1 MMNLYEINERI
12 LDCVDPETGEVIDIQ
27 MLEGLQME
35 RDSKI
40 ENIALWIKNL
50 LSDAEELDREKK
62 KLADRQR
69 ISENKAKSLK
79 EYLSRFVYGEK
90 FKTPRVSISWRKS
103 ESVSVDDINSVPDK
117 FLKYSDP
124 APDKTA
130 IKKAIKSGEDVP
142 GAHLIEGK
150 NIQIK

>member
-1 MMNLYEINERI
+1 MNLYEINERI
-12 LDCVDPETGEVIDIQ
+12 LNCVDPETGEVVDIQ

-35 RDSKI
+35 RNSKI

-62 KLADRQR
+62 KLAERQR
-69 ISENKAKSLK
+69 TSENKAKSLK
-79 EYLSRFVYGEK
+79 EYLSRFVDGEK
-90 FKTPRVSISWRKS
+90 FKTPRVSISWRRS
-103 ESVSVDDINSVPDK
+103 ESVSVDDISSVPDK

-130 IKKAIKSGEDVP
+130 IKKQLNPVKTCRAR
-142 GAHLIEGK
+142 A
-150 NIQIK
+150 

>member
-1 MMNLYEINERI
+1 MNLYEINERI
-12 LDCVDPETGEVIDIQ
+12 LDCVDPETGEVVDIQ

-69 ISENKAKSLK
+69 ISENKARSLK
-79 EYLSRFVYGEK
+79 EYLSRFVNGEK

-103 ESVSVDDINSVPDK
+103 ESVSVNDISSVPDR

-142 GAHLIEGK
+142 GARLIEGK

>member
-1 MMNLYEINERI
+1 MNLYEINERI
-12 LDCVDPETGEVIDIQ
+12 LDCVDPETGEVVDIR
-27 MLEGLQME
+27 MLEELQME

-79 EYLSRFVYGEK
+79 EYLSRFVNGEK

-103 ESVSVDDINSVPDK
+103 ESVSVDDISSVPDR

-142 GAHLIEGK
+142 GARLIEGK

>member
-1 MMNLYEINERI
+1 MNLYEINERI
-12 LDCVDPETGEVIDIQ
+12 LDCVDPETGEVVDIQ
-27 MLEGLQME
+27 MLDKLNME

-62 KLADRQR
+62 KLAERQR
-69 ISENKAKSLK
+69 VSENKAKSLK
-79 EYLSRFVYGEK
+79 AYLSQFIDGEK

-103 ESVSVDDINSVPDK
+103 ESVSVEDVNSVPNK

-124 APDKTA
+124 VPDKTA

-142 GAHLIEGK
+142 GAHLIQGK
-150 NIQIK
+150 NIQIR

>member
-1 MMNLYEINERI
+1 MNLYEINERI
-12 LDCVDPETGEVIDIQ
+12 LDCVDPETGEVVDIQ

-69 ISENKAKSLK
+69 ISENKARSLK
-79 EYLSRFVYGEK
+79 EYLSRFVNGEK

-103 ESVSVDDINSVPDK
+103 ESVSVDDISSVPDR

-142 GAHLIEGK
+142 GARLIEGK

>member
-1 MMNLYEINERI
+1 M
-12 LDCVDPETGEVIDIQ
+12 Q
-27 MLEGLQME
+27 K
-35 RDSKI
+35 SWI
-40 ENIALWIKNL
+40 EK
-50 LSDAEELDREKK
+50 KK

-69 ISENKAKSLK
+69 TSENKAKSLK
-79 EYLSRFVYGEK
+79 EYLSRFVNGEK

>member
-1 MMNLYEINERI
+1 MNLYEINERI
-12 LDCVDPETGEVIDIQ
+12 LDCVDPETGEVVDIQ

-62 KLADRQR
+62 KLAERQR
-69 ISENKAKSLK
+69 TSENKAKSLK
-79 EYLSRFVYGEK
+79 EYLSRFVNGEK

-103 ESVSVDDINSVPDK
+103 ESVSVDDISSVPDR

-142 GAHLIEGK
+142 GARLIEGK

>member
-79 EYLSRFVYGEK
+79 EYLSRFVNGEK

>member
-1 MMNLYEINERI
+1 MNLYEINERI
-12 LDCVDPETGEVIDIQ
+12 LDCVDPETGEVVDIQ

-62 KLADRQR
+62 KLAERQR
-69 ISENKAKSLK
+69 TSENKARSLK
-79 EYLSRFVYGEK
+79 EYLSRFVDGEK

-103 ESVSVDDINSVPDK
+103 ESVSVDDISSVPDK
-117 FLKYSDP
+117 FLNYSDP

-142 GAHLIEGK
+142 GARLIEGK

>member
-1 MMNLYEINERI
+1 MNLYEINERI
-12 LDCVDPETGEVIDIQ
+12 LDCVDPETGEVVDIQ

-69 ISENKAKSLK
+69 TSENKAKSLK
-79 EYLSRFVYGEK
+79 EYLSRFVDGEK

-103 ESVSVDDINSVPDK
+103 ESVSVDDVSSVPDR

-124 APDKTA
+124 TPDKTA

-142 GAHLIEGK
+142 GARLIEGK